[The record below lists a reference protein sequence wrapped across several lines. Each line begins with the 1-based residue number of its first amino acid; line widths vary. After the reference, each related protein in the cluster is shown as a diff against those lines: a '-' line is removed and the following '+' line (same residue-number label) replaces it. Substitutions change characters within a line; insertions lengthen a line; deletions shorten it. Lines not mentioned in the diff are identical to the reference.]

1 MLVIIIL
8 LFDTLSSTKDCP
20 SEMAPEHAKA
30 FELEKE
36 TKNKQHQ
43 ITLMNTNSDILL
55 RRKVG

>member
-1 MLVIIIL
+1 
-8 LFDTLSSTKDCP
+8 
-20 SEMAPEHAKA
+20 MAPEHAKA